1 MGECPVPVQAVRD
14 LLVPIGLA
22 AAIVAFALIFPA
34 VAAPGAVLADPA
46 AVARVK
52 ADKRDCPGCV
62 LAGADLSHTCVKGGD
77 LTGAN
82 FDRVNAHYMCMSRAN
97 FTNVTFRNADLT
109 GANLANSN
117 MTGADLTGAVLEIT
131 SLKGTDLSHAR
142 GLTQA
147 QLDQACSD
155 AATRLPAGLTG
166 KPCT

>member
-1 MGECPVPVQAVRD
+1 MRD
-14 LLVPIGLA
+14 LLVPLGLA

-34 VAAPGAVLADPA
+34 IAETAPVTADPA

-82 FDRVNAHYMCMSRAN
+82 FDGVKAQYMCMSKAN
-97 FTNVTFRNADLT
+97 FTNVTFRGADLT
-109 GANLANSN
+109 GANMANSN
-117 MTGADLTGAVLEIT
+117 LTGADLTGAVLDIT